1 MSIENELDTIMT
13 WFVAWIREQ
22 GTSVIPNA
30 ITEMYFDSNA
40 VLYLIIFTTT
50 FILFWSV
57 ISFLTI
63 RNKNNH
69 LSSSFTPW
77 QH

>member
-1 MSIENELDTIMT
+1 MWIQNELDTIMT

-30 ITEMYFDSNA
+30 ITEMYFESNA

-63 RNKNNH
+63 RNKNTH

>member
-1 MSIENELDTIMT
+1 MWIENELDTIMT

-30 ITEMYFDSNA
+30 ITEMYFESNA

>member
-1 MSIENELDTIMT
+1 MWIQNELDTIMT

-30 ITEMYFDSNA
+30 ITEMYFESNA

-57 ISFLTI
+57 ISLLTI
-63 RNKNNH
+63 SNKKTH